1 MNPTRATAAR
11 PRPVLRFISA
21 AAALLVVAGGACA
34 QAAAVTAADRTFAR
48 TIAAGVRSQPD
59 YGAQQASVQQ
69 ARGGVTSARA
79 DFLPRVQLLVDSG
92 EDRSVRAGVDDLPG
106 SRRSGEINPQLALSQ
121 LLYDGG
127 AAFGRYRAAKNRM
140 ESATQGVDAVANNLA
155 LRGVQ
160 VYFTVLRQ
168 REAVRIADE
177 NLAKVT
183 GVRDKVVARA
193 AEGRDPLSEQS
204 RLDSRVLEARSQLE
218 DAQRNL
224 EDAEAAYEE
233 FFGSRP
239 GELVVPDTWPA
250 HPAGVDHAISLARE
264 SNPELQSLRSE
275 LDASSAEQRAERAA
289 LLWPR
294 LSLEFTGTAP
304 DALGSDGL
312 KNRDTYVGLRFS
324 YDLFNGGAT
333 LGRSVQA
340 AGRRR
345 AAQYAVERADRAL
358 ERGLRQAY
366 AAVAARERQSAAMAE
381 RMQRDRQAIDD
392 YEELFLAGRR
402 SLNDLIVAQ
411 RDYFSSATQLLDVE
425 LDLRVQR
432 FSVVALT
439 GGLPGWFGL
448 DADPANGTGSELQ

>member
-1 MNPTRATAAR
+1 
-11 PRPVLRFISA
+11 
-21 AAALLVVAGGACA
+21 
-34 QAAAVTAADRTFAR
+34 
-48 TIAAGVRSQPD
+48 
-59 YGAQQASVQQ
+59 
-69 ARGGVTSARA
+69 
-79 DFLPRVQLLVDSG
+79 
-92 EDRSVRAGVDDLPG
+92 
-106 SRRSGEINPQLALSQ
+106 
-121 LLYDGG
+121 
-127 AAFGRYRAAKNRM
+127 
-140 ESATQGVDAVANNLA
+140 
-155 LRGVQ
+155 
-160 VYFTVLRQ
+160 
-168 REAVRIADE
+168 
-177 NLAKVT
+177 
-183 GVRDKVVARA
+183 
-193 AEGRDPLSEQS
+193 
-204 RLDSRVLEARSQLE
+204 
-218 DAQRNL
+218 
-224 EDAEAAYEE
+224 
-233 FFGSRP
+233 
-239 GELVVPDTWPA
+239 
-250 HPAGVDHAISLARE
+250 HAISLARE

-333 LGRSVQA
+333 PGRSVQA
-340 AGRRR
+340 AGRHR

-366 AAVAARERQSAAMAE
+366 AAVAARERQSTAMAE